1 MIEEPTFKVDFHTST
16 GHTVT
21 ITYTAAGIRSHPHP
35 YVKAAAE
42 SGDREGLW
50 QALERMLMWTFE
62 PEANGRDRPTRIVDD
77 EGRVWVVRSGGV
89 VAVTITEQGGAERRQ
104 DIGFGPPTT

>member
-1 MIEEPTFKVDFHTST
+1 VTEPTFKVDFHTST

-21 ITYTAAGIRSHPHP
+21 ITYNAAGIQSHPHP

-42 SGDREGLW
+42 SGDRDGLW
-50 QALERMLMWTFE
+50 LALERMLMWTFE

-77 EGRVWVVRSGGV
+77 EGRVWMVRAGGV
-89 VAVTITEQGGAERRQ
+89 VAVTITELGATERRR
-104 DIGFGPPTT
+104 DIGFGPPST